1 MGRSSL
7 AASAMQRFLEKKD
20 RDRPS
25 AFTASVF
32 VEPLLTRARILSYSA
47 TAPGIEKVRQGPED
61 GGAPRV
67 GAAGV
72 GAAGAG
78 AARAGAAGCRGCC

>member
-7 AASAMQRFLEKKD
+7 AASAMQRFLEKMDK
-20 RDRPS
+20 DRPS

-47 TAPGIEKVRQGPED
+47 TAPGIEKVIGLITSE
-61 GGAPRV
+61 AIAWLRV
-67 GAAGV
+67 
-72 GAAGAG
+72 
-78 AARAGAAGCRGCC
+78 

>member
-1 MGRSSL
+1 M

-47 TAPGIEKVRQGPED
+47 TAPGIEKVRQGPVD
-61 GGAPRV
+61 GGGAPRV

-78 AARAGAAGCRGCC
+78 AAGAGAAR